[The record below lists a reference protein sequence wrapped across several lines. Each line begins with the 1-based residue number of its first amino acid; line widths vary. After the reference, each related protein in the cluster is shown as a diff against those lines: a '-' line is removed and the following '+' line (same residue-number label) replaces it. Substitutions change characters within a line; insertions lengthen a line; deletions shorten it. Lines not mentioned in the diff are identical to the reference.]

1 MTKQNKPVLR
11 HEHPVGLNISKSVF
25 PAKIIG
31 YNDWCEAMRVGSRY
45 EKDSRF
51 KGNDIDFTKFKK
63 K

>member
-11 HEHPVGLNISKSVF
+11 HEPPVGLNISKSVF
-25 PAKIIG
+25 PAKEMA
-31 YNDWCEAMRVGSRY
+31 YNDWCRAMRVGSRF
-45 EKDSRF
+45 EKDSMY